1 MLAYNRFIG
10 VARLACPATWAPQT
24 LATVRWKLGQGAGRI
39 LRHAGHVVLR
49 LVVDAEARDA
59 SDARRA
65 GTVGRVRRG
74 RVSLVYLVYSVCL
87 VCLLE
92 PDRPDK
98 QERPVGPR
106 ASRATVFG
114 QAPSETD
121 R

>member
-49 LVVDAEARDA
+49 LVVDAEA